1 MLLFGLPVK
10 NNKHPTLN
18 GGEEGG
24 VWVVLLSKV
33 SLSSAMSEQCRSGKS
48 CRKHFNP
55 PPQKKKKKK
64 EKKRKEILQLVDFHA
79 PIP

>member
-1 MLLFGLPVK
+1 MLFVLPVK

-18 GGEEGG
+18 GGEEEG

-33 SLSSAMSEQCRSGKS
+33 SLLSAMSEQCRSGKS

-55 PPQKKKKKK
+55 PPPQKKKKKK
-64 EKKRKEILQLVDFHA
+64 RKKEERDSAVG
-79 PIP
+79 

>member
-1 MLLFGLPVK
+1 MLFVLPVK

-18 GGEEGG
+18 GGEEEG

-33 SLSSAMSEQCRSGKS
+33 SLLSAMSEQFISGKS
-48 CRKHFNP
+48 CSKNFNP
-55 PPQKKKKKK
+55 PPPKKKKKRK

>member
-1 MLLFGLPVK
+1 MLLFVLPVK

-33 SLSSAMSEQCRSGKS
+33 SLLSAMSEQCRSGKS

-55 PPQKKKKKK
+55 PPPPKKKQTKKTKKK
-64 EKKRKEILQLVDFHA
+64 EERDSAVG
-79 PIP
+79 

>member
-1 MLLFGLPVK
+1 MLLFVLPVK

-33 SLSSAMSEQCRSGKS
+33 SLLSAMSEQCRSGKS

-55 PPQKKKKKK
+55 PPPPTKKQKKKKKK
-64 EKKRKEILQLVDFHA
+64 KEERDSAVG
-79 PIP
+79 